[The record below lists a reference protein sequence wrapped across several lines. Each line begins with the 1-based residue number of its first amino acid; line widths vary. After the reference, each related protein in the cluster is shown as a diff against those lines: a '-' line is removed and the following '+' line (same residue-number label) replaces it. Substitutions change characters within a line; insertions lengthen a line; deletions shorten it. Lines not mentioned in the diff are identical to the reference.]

1 MGKIWSV
8 LIKYKV
14 QELRPYICLSQFF
27 TLCGFMVGDGR
38 YDLGDDDLPLGSK
51 EYLFTLSLSEQT
63 LPENIHSTFFDISDI
78 LPEIIENENNW
89 KTEQTKCKLLLESV
103 LGRVNNASIISDE
116 EYDVLLVI
124 ANLYVKNTLN
134 VHEYN
139 CRQYFY
145 AKEPMKQARNAY
157 QNVEKILFGKFKEA
171 YINEKHESL
180 PFIQFARCYCG
191 ARIQEIEDNL
201 NIVSRFDFYKISNI
215 LEETI
220 KSNSQFIAGYYL
232 LGQMYERKGKWRAAY
247 QTYQKYLM
255 YIEQKEILSDVC
267 YRLGKATEELY
278 NLSRAY
284 EYYIKSYEIKHN
296 YPAKYKIAVYE
307 EFIRKDY
314 MNATVIYEKMIRYFT
329 EVIQYKNMQPQELE
343 YLFKLYFRQG
353 RLWLMRRG
361 NMTEAKKYFVR
372 AEQLERITI
381 EQMSF
386 LVCFYGNEAEEYL
399 DRIIRRMPMYQIRI
413 NRQEAELRQ
422 YSEH

>member
-8 LIKYKV
+8 LIKYKAR
-14 QELRPYICLSQFF
+14 ELRPYICLSQFF
-27 TLCGFMVGDGR
+27 ILCGFMVGDGR
-38 YDLGDDDLPLGSK
+38 CDSEDDVLPSGNE
-51 EYLFTLSLSEQT
+51 EYLFTLCLSQCPIPENMHST
-63 LPENIHSTFFDISDI
+63 FFNIHNILPENIAH
-78 LPEIIENENNW
+78 ENNW
-89 KTEQTKCKLLLESV
+89 HIEQTKCKLLLESA
-103 LGRVNNASIISDE
+103 LERVNNASIISDE
-116 EYDVLLVI
+116 EYDVLLMI
-124 ANLYVKNTLN
+124 ADLYVKNTLY

-145 AKEPMKQARNAY
+145 AENPMKQARSAY
-157 QNVEKILFGKFKEA
+157 QNVEKILYGKFKEA
-171 YINEKHESL
+171 YINEKHESV

-201 NIVSRFDFYKISNI
+201 NLASRFDFYKISTI

-220 KSNSQFIAGYYL
+220 ESNPEFIAGYYL

-284 EYYIKSYEIKHN
+284 KYYEKSYEIKHN
-296 YPAKYKIAVYE
+296 YPALYKIAVYE
-307 EFIRKDY
+307 EFVRKDY
-314 MNATVIYEKMIRYFT
+314 TNAAMIYEKMIRYFI

-353 RLWLMRRG
+353 RLWLMRKED
-361 NMTEAKKYFVR
+361 MAEAKKYFVM
-372 AEQLERITI
+372 AEELEHIST
-381 EQMSF
+381 EQMRF
-386 LVCFYGNEAEEYL
+386 LMCFYGNEADIYL
-399 DRIIRRMPMYQIRI
+399 EHIIQRMPMYQIRI
-413 NRQEAELRQ
+413 NRQEAEWRQ
-422 YSEH
+422 YSEQ